1 MINGTRRCLNLV
13 RAVLHAGTSA
23 ESRLSSVNLKS
34 VSAQDPSS
42 PPALAMLQPSTRSW
56 YARAPD
62 GASMSLQKECDVRN
76 PASNLPGIVW
86 SQRRL
91 TTQCANPQCLNELL
105 YLREGRLELL
115 ELEPHADD
123 QLRPDD
129 GAFAMRPLPSKCFW
143 LCGECAITYIL
154 KRWTASGLV
163 VVLRNQNAADSHP
176 DLAARAA
183 NTGTATTPPPLRA
196 VAPMLIGRASAPPGR
211 LAGAAG
217 SFLAQSQAAP
227 KGPTYSRLRKTG
239 QSARPPL
246 LAD

>member
-1 MINGTRRCLNLV
+1 MN
-13 RAVLHAGTSA
+13 
-23 ESRLSSVNLKS
+23 
-34 VSAQDPSS
+34 
-42 PPALAMLQPSTRSW
+42 
-56 YARAPD
+56 
-62 GASMSLQKECDVRN
+62 LQKECDVRN
-76 PASNLPGIVW
+76 PSSDQTGIVW
-86 SQRRL
+86 RKRSSL
-91 TTQCANPQCLNELL
+91 TMQCANPQCFKELL

-183 NTGTATTPPPLRA
+183 YTGTTTPLPPLRT
-196 VAPMLIGRASAPPGR
+196 VVPMRIGRASAPSAG
-211 LAGAAG
+211 LACAAEEA
-217 SFLAQSQAAP
+217 SWPQSQAAL
-227 KGPTYSRLRKTG
+227 KDPTHNRLRKTG
-239 QSARPPL
+239 TDRTAAVPCRL
-246 LAD
+246 NR